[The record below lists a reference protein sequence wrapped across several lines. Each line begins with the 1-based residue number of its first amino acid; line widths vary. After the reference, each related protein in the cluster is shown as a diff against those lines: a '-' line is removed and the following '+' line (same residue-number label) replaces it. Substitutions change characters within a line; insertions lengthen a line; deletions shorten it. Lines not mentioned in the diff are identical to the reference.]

1 MNRRFRTVAWM
12 AVTALFA
19 LTIGPGCARS
29 KQYKQE
35 QNYYRA
41 DSEFTNRGSSI
52 DKAEK
57 FGQPKKKL
65 FVLPFMNDTPF
76 SDDQLGAVAAGE
88 LLRSLK
94 ITGRAVVPDDLRSA
108 DTSRDFFS
116 GDKVRLSPLIREGK
130 KLGVTLL
137 IIGKIKRV
145 RYRQKGDEVGLFRQK
160 RSIAA
165 VDVEMRLFDCA
176 EGKEVMATSKSAD
189 SSSSQVNLFG
199 RDESASDPQS
209 QRMELVSE
217 AIRNAMRLLAADI
230 ARALEK
236 IGWEGRI
243 AKISGGRVYVNSGR
257 ASGLNIGDILKVMTA
272 GEDIYDPLT
281 GAYMGRSQ
289 GQPKGTLEVIDFL
302 GIDGAV
308 ASIHSGGGFFEGD
321 VVQLY

>member
-1 MNRRFRTVAWM
+1 MSRHFRTVAWV
-12 AVTALFA
+12 AVAALFA
-19 LTIGPGCARS
+19 PAVLPGCARS
-29 KQYKQE
+29 KQYRQE

-41 DSEFTNRGSSI
+41 DSEFTSRGSSI

-76 SDDQLGAVAAGE
+76 GDDQLGTVAAGE

-199 RDESASDPQS
+199 RDEGASDPQS

-217 AIRNAMRLLAADI
+217 AIRNSMRLLAADI

-289 GQPKGTLEVIDFL
+289 GQPKGTLEVVDFL

-308 ASIHSGGGFFEGD
+308 AAIHSGGGFFEGD
-321 VVQLY
+321 VVHLY